1 MVVEQIQTQN
11 KCLTIYVCC
20 EDSMWQRDEFL
31 ELDGNN
37 TVLTPAD
44 ETLFEDGS
52 KSSLAGIS
60 FQDEGLG
67 EVSKGQYLST
77 GEGLLQLLEG
87 LLVFL
92 LPEAAN
98 GCRSLVLCLG
108 IAVG

>member
-1 MVVEQIQTQN
+1 
-11 KCLTIYVCC
+11 
-20 EDSMWQRDEFL
+20 MWQRDEFL

-77 GEGLLQLLEG
+77 GEGLLHLLEG
-87 LLVFL
+87 HLLFL
-92 LPEAAN
+92 LPEAASECGSFILHTWRRPTESSQKSAPGN
-98 GCRSLVLCLG
+98 DGCP
-108 IAVG
+108 